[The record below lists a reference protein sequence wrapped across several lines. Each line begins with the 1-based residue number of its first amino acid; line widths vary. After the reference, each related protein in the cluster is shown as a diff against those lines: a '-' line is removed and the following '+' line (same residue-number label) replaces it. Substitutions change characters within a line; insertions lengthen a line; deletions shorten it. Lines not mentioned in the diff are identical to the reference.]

1 MTVIIA
7 SVLSALLTSLLT
19 WSLAYVF
26 YRARLSE
33 QVDALREELA
43 EEVEA
48 RVRAGAIA
56 AGQELL
62 PSFRREVTEGFR
74 EAMRGV
80 ARGDMAKEMA
90 KTGAGIVGGS
100 LDTLFGGKKRSRIKP
115 W

>member
-1 MTVIIA
+1 MTIIIA
-7 SVLSALLTSLLT
+7 SVLSALFTSVLT
-19 WSLAYVF
+19 WFLAYVF

-33 QVDALREELA
+33 QVEVLREELA

-62 PSFRREVTEGFR
+62 PDFRREVTEGFR

-90 KTGAGIVGGS
+90 KTGAEIFGGS
-100 LDTLFGGKKRSRIKP
+100 LDTLFGGKKRSRLRP
-115 W
+115 G